1 MAQVASAMVAEEI
14 IELRE
19 RFWNVLPITPVDD
32 IDPLSGMGV
41 GGAVGGVAGALVWV
55 LYRSRR

>member
-1 MAQVASAMVAEEI
+1 MALVASAMVAEEI

-19 RFWNVLPITPVDD
+19 RCWNVLPITPVDD

-41 GGAVGGVAGALVWV
+41 E
-55 LYRSRR
+55 